1 MKNIKKV
8 IMKQRNAMKKKLG
21 KKLTERDQK
30 RKGMLIKGRKF
41 A

>member
-1 MKNIKKV
+1 
-8 IMKQRNAMKKKLG
+8 MKQRNAMKKKLG